1 MVLILYFKVIPS
13 NTIDQLQEIFPFNTS
28 QILDNDSKEF
38 KAEQYGEP
46 DLNKNKYKKKKV
58 ILIMIMNP

>member
-1 MVLILYFKVIPS
+1 MKYLKLIFRK
-13 NTIDQLQEIFPFNTS
+13 FN
-28 QILDNDSKEF
+28 NKSKDF
-38 KAEQYGEP
+38 KAEEYGEP